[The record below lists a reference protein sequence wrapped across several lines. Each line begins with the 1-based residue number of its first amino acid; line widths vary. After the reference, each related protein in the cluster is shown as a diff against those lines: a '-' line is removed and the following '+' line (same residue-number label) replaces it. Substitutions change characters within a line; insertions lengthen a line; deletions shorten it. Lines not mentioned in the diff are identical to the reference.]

1 MVCSTQSCA
10 LRVAGWCDP
19 APAAFTFGKKIFTQF
34 FARVQQAK
42 KAHDRMER
50 HGLMDEAA
58 HTGPGG
64 KQKKESDVF
73 ARLSNREVEFYRD
86 VFEQIDVDGS
96 GEIDDKEV
104 CALPCCCHP

>member
-1 MVCSTQSCA
+1 MVRPCA
-10 LRVAGWCDP
+10 RSLYIRQN
-19 APAAFTFGKKIFTQF
+19 FFKQF
-34 FARVQQAK
+34 FARIQQAK
-42 KAHDRMER
+42 KVHDRMER
-50 HGLMDEAA
+50 EGLIAEAA

-64 KQKKESDVF
+64 KQKRESDVF